1 MTGAQSSAHASART
15 APPRAGVIHVRHRHD
30 AHFTVVG
37 NHLAQHPDLSLVAIG
52 IGVHIQS
59 LPDGARV
66 GIKDLTRRFREGE
79 LVIGRA
85 LKELEHAGYLARER
99 VRCEGGQLATRTR
112 WFERPGCQLPAV
124 DVVKRRPE
132 PVRTPGPP
140 APAPAERRREQ
151 PAEEPQLPAEG
162 PVDEPAAEL
171 LAGLRRRDPRL
182 LLSEADV
189 RRLAPAV
196 RAWLDRDV
204 GPAQVA
210 RTLTADLPVD
220 AVVWPARLLA
230 HRLATRLPPA
240 LPALP
245 ARPVEQQA
253 PVAGERPGRPLPFQ
267 TCDGCERAFRS
278 PGPGLCRDCRGPD
291 CRGGEPAAGTAA

>member
-1 MTGAQSSAHASART
+1 M

-59 LPDGARV
+59 LPDGACV

-85 LKELEHAGYLARER
+85 LKELEAAGYLERKR
-99 VRCEGGQLATRTR
+99 VRGEGGRLTTCTR
-112 WFERPGCQLPAV
+112 WFERPGAQLPPV
-124 DVVKRRPE
+124 GVVKRRPA
-132 PVRTPGPP
+132 PGPP
-140 APAPAERRREQ
+140 SSR
-151 PAEEPQLPAEG
+151 EPQSPAQG

-182 LLSEADV
+182 LLSEADI

-196 RAWLDRDV
+196 RAWLDLDV
-204 GPAQVA
+204 GPTQVV
-210 RTLTADLPVD
+210 RTLTADLPVG
-220 AVVWPARLLA
+220 AIVWPARLLA

-245 ARPVEQQA
+245 VRPVEQQT
-253 PVAGERPGRPLPFQ
+253 PVAAERPGPPLPFQ

-278 PGPGLCRDCRGPD
+278 TGPGLCRD